1 MTFCQSRMQKN
12 TWHSQLT
19 AFYQAGT
26 ECGLYA
32 AIRHHIVHSPIQMLL
47 SKPKLAWKGNHAAT
61 FSVADKTHHWS
72 AGQDEVSLA
81 SPQLSLQRFSADKA
95 ASAAHLY
102 HSRATVKLSAKHE
115 DRETLGSDKGNP
127 IFQKIKPNN
136 PMSGSFDLLFSL
148 KTFLNSITQ

>member
-26 ECGLYA
+26 ACGSYI
-32 AIRHHIVHSPIQMLL
+32 AIRHHIVHSPLKMLL
-47 SKPKLAWKGNHAAT
+47 SKPKLALKGNHVAT

-102 HSRATVKLSAKHE
+102 TAEPLSSCQPSMRTERHW
-115 DRETLGSDKGNP
+115 DL
-127 IFQKIKPNN
+127 IKAI
-136 PMSGSFDLLFSL
+136 LFSR
-148 KTFLNSITQ
+148 KLNQITQCLVHLTFYFLWKHF